1 MLNIDRLKSNIF
13 FFLLLTI
20 HFQFFA
26 QEKKTNWVILP
37 NPNFGGNI
45 VGFETSQTDSNTV
58 YIGIANEFRF
68 YIENIPV
75 QSQYILFGN
84 EKVNVIESWI
94 PVKTLGV
101 NKGIKTGED
110 RTLDEAAFM
119 KIYNPEK
126 EILSERFIDTSLN
139 YHWEKEYVIQAY
151 EVGEIPVTICFRLKN
166 TDTLFK
172 INTLNLIVKNKPDPS
187 IDSLKTF
194 QDLLKTNAL
203 TCVYDADFK
212 EGRNLFNVSDYSF
225 SAFNKK
231 GKLLFKQDCY
241 GADFT
246 PELKKCVESE
256 EISKIRFENIRS
268 RAYLYKD
275 FEVIR

>member
-1 MLNIDRLKSNIF
+1 LKRILSIS
-13 FFLLLTI
+13 FLFIAYCQLL
-20 HFQFFA
+20 A
-26 QEKKTNWVILP
+26 QNNKSNWVILP

-45 VGFETSQTDSNTV
+45 IGFETSQTDSNTV

-75 QSQYILFGN
+75 QDQLILFGN
-84 EKVNVIESWI
+84 ENVNVVESWI

-126 EILSERFIDTSLN
+126 SVLSERYLDSSLS

-151 EVGEIPVTICFRLKN
+151 EVGEIPITICQRWKN

-172 INTLNLIVKNKPDPS
+172 INTLNLIIKNIPEPHL
-187 IDSLKTF
+187 DSLKSF
-194 QDLLKTNAL
+194 QDILKCKEL
-203 TCVYDADFK
+203 TCVYDSDFK
-212 EGRNLFNVSDYSF
+212 EGRYIFGISDYSF
-225 SAFNKK
+225 SAFNKR
-231 GKLLFKQDCY
+231 GKLIFKQECY
-241 GADFT
+241 GAEIT
-246 PELKKCVESE
+246 KEIKKCIQEP
-256 EISKIRFENIRS
+256 EISIVKFENIRS
-268 RAYLYKD
+268 KNFIYKD
-275 FEVIR
+275 LEIVK